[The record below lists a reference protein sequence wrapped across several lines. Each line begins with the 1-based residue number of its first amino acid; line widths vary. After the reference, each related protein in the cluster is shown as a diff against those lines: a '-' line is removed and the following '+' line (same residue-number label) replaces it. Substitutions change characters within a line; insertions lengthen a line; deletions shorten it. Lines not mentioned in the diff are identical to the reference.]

1 MREIQQQDQIIQFS
15 FVEGNVCLRVED
27 IIYIETYR
35 HKNIF
40 YTTCETYSIYRKM
53 DDLEDDLQGMGFV
66 RTHRSFLVNMRYIGK
81 INSYIVTLTN
91 GKELSVPKSRYP
103 DVKRQYALFRET
115 KE

>member
-1 MREIQQQDQIIQFS
+1 MKEIQQGDQMIQFR

-27 IIYIETYR
+27 IVYIETNR
-35 HKNIF
+35 HKNMF
-40 YTTCETYSIYRKM
+40 YATSGIYSIYRKM
-53 DDLEDDLQGMGFV
+53 DELEEDLQGMGFV